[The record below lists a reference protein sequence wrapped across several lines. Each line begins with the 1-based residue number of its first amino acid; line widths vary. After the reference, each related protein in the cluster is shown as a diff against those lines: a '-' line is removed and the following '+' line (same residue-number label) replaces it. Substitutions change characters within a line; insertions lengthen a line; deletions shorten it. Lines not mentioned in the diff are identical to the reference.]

1 VREPREPDE
10 KPPPI
15 RASAEEMAS
24 MVGSASAMTTAI
36 ALTKPPICCE
46 NLMAFFLNPKNSGN
60 RL

>member
-1 VREPREPDE
+1 
-10 KPPPI
+10 
-15 RASAEEMAS
+15 MAS
-24 MVGSASAMTTAI
+24 MFGSASAMTTAI